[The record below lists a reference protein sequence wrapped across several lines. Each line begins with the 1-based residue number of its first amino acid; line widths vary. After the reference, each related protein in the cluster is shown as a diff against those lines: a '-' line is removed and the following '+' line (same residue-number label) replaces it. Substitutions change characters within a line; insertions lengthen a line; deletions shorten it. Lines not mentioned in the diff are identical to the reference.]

1 MSGQQPY
8 GVYGYRFQ
16 ESGQQPLFQLFATG
30 YQRIEHPDYDWDGMK
45 RIDGPLYL
53 LQYTISGCGRFR
65 DGDTVRDIPA
75 GTAFLAEIPGNHRY
89 HLPEGSEHW
98 TFYFILFRQRHL
110 ESLWREVTSLL
121 GTTPSFSLTSPVVL
135 SLQRLYVEAKANRIQ
150 TGYQASS
157 LVYQLMMELLQ
168 AASAQRQEKDNW
180 PLPVR
185 QAASYMETAYPHLES
200 LDEIA
205 SEVSLSKY
213 HFTRMFTLA
222 TGISPMDYV
231 TKLRIEKAVELLRYT
246 SLPVHEIA
254 DQIGYASGSYFSKVF
269 RSRVGFTPGEF
280 RLAKG
285 LPSIDRLSFD

>member
-1 MSGQQPY
+1 MSSQQPY

-16 ESGQQPLFQLFATG
+16 ETGHQPLFQLFATG
-30 YQRIEHPDYDWDGMK
+30 YQRIENTEYDWDGMK

-53 LQYTISGCGRFR
+53 LQYTTSGCGRFR
-65 DGDTVRDIPA
+65 DGDTECDIPP
-75 GTAFLAEIPGNHRY
+75 GTAFLAEIPGDHRY
-89 HLPEGSEHW
+89 RLPPGSEHW

-110 ESLWREVTSLL
+110 EYLWREVTGLL
-121 GTTPSFSLTSPVVL
+121 GKAPSFDASSPVAL

-150 TGYQASS
+150 SAYQASS

-168 AASAQRQEKDNW
+168 AATAQRQEKDNW
-180 PLPVR
+180 PLPVK
-185 QAASYMETAYPHLES
+185 QAAAYMKSAYSQLES

-205 SEVSLSKY
+205 AEVSLSKF

-231 TKLRIEKAVELLRYT
+231 TKLRVEKAVELLRYT
-246 SLPVHEIA
+246 ALPVHEIA
-254 DQIGYASGSYFSKVF
+254 AQIGYSSGSYFSKVF

-285 LPSIDRLSFD
+285 LPSIDRLHFD